1 MEITIISAQGLKKP
15 SLFSHH
21 LLPFITLT
29 TTPPSAPHGRHVF
42 TTTVAHDAGVNVN
55 DNHTWGDKFDLSNV
69 VDASFFQRGCSC
81 IYLEVYSKRFLLGPR
96 FLGWCGIP
104 VVDIV
109 DGFSPVGT
117 VRRLSYRLRKKDG
130 SRTRGVVNVA
140 VKVESSVFRTWR
152 GVDSGGVRLPE
163 MDLGRVAIGIPV
175 KGLPVGGGLRSSRAS
190 SQMSISSQYVKRL
203 DHH

>member
-1 MEITIISAQGLKKP
+1 MEITVISAQGLKKP

-21 LLPFITLT
+21 LRPFITLT
-29 TTPPSAPHGRHVF
+29 TTPPSAPHGGHVF

-55 DNHTWGDKFDLSNV
+55 ANVNVDVNHTWGDKFDLSNV

-81 IYLEVYSKRFLLGPR
+81 IYLEVYCKRFLLGPR

-140 VKVESSVFRTWR
+140 VKVESSVFRMWR
-152 GVDSGGVRLPE
+152 GVDSSGVRLPE

-175 KGLPVGGGLRSSRAS
+175 KGLPGVGGLRSSRAS
-190 SQMSISSQYVKRL
+190 SQMVLRC
-203 DHH
+203 

>member
-1 MEITIISAQGLKKP
+1 MCSP
-15 SLFSHH
+15 
-21 LLPFITLT
+21 
-29 TTPPSAPHGRHVF
+29 PPSPMAPELMLMLMLMIITR
-42 TTTVAHDAGVNVN
+42 GVISLIFP
-55 DNHTWGDKFDLSNV
+55 TL
-69 VDASFFQRGCSC
+69 
-81 IYLEVYSKRFLLGPR
+81 

-140 VKVESSVFRTWR
+140 VKVEGSVFRTWR

-175 KGLPVGGGLRSSRAS
+175 KGLPVVGGLRSSRAS
-190 SQMSISSQYVKRL
+190 SQMVLR
-203 DHH
+203 